1 MSDPVVGL
9 ILLATLFV
17 FLAGGLWIALS
28 LSAVAAV
35 ALAFFSNSSVGLNM
49 AVTFWGHSHSWSLT
63 ALPLFIL
70 MGEILLRSRLS
81 KDMFNG
87 LAPWLGGLPG
97 RLLHVNVLGCAIF
110 AAVSGSS
117 AATAATIGKMS
128 IPELKGRG
136 YPESLIL
143 GTLAGLATLGL
154 LIPPSII
161 LIVYGVATEQSIA
174 RLFVAGILP
183 GAMLVVLFALYV
195 AVRAWLDPSLIPAE
209 SSHLKLR
216 EKLRA
221 SRGLMPVAL
230 LITGVIGAIYTGLAS
245 PTDAAALGVLLSI
258 LLAVVSGSFTRGDF
272 LDALLSAARTS
283 CIIAFILL
291 GAAFLALAMGFTG
304 LPRNLAAWIGDMG
317 LSPYILLAVLTI
329 FFIVLGLFLD
339 GISVVVL
346 TTSIIMPM
354 VLAVGIDPIWFGI
367 YLVLVVEMSQIT
379 PPVGFNLFVI
389 QGLTG
394 IDILRIARAAMPFF
408 FLLVL
413 AVILIT
419 LFPQIVTYLPD
430 AMNGRG

>member
-1 MSDPVVGL
+1 MSDPLVGL
-9 ILLATLFV
+9 ILLAVLFV

-28 LSAVAAV
+28 LTAVAAV
-35 ALAFFSNSSVGLNM
+35 ALAFFSNSSVGLNL

-81 KDMFNG
+81 RDMFNG

-128 IPELKGRG
+128 IPELKSRG
-136 YPESLIL
+136 YPEGLIL
-143 GTLAGLATLGL
+143 GTLAGSATLGL

-174 RLFVAGILP
+174 RLFVAGLIP
-183 GAMLVVLFALYV
+183 GAMLVTLFGAYV
-195 AVRAWLDPSLIPAE
+195 AIRAWMNPDLIPVE
-209 SSHLKLR
+209 TTRMNLR
-216 EKLRA
+216 EKLWEA
-221 SRGLMPVAL
+221 RGLIPVAL
-230 LITGVIGAIYTGLAS
+230 LIAGVIGAIYTGMAS

-258 LLAVVSGSFTRGDF
+258 LLATLSGSFTMRDF
-272 LDALLSAARTS
+272 LDALLSATRTS
-283 CIIAFILL
+283 CMIAFILL
-291 GAAFLALAMGFTG
+291 GAAFLAVAMGFTG

-317 LSPYILLAVLTI
+317 LSPYVLLAVLTI

-354 VLAVGIDPIWFGI
+354 VMAVGIDPIWFGI

-394 IDILRIARAAMPFF
+394 IDVLRVAKAALPFF
-408 FLLVL
+408 FLLLL
-413 AVILIT
+413 AVVLIT
-419 LFPQIVTYLPD
+419 IFPGIVTYLPE
-430 AMNGRG
+430 AMNR

>member
-9 ILLATLFV
+9 ILLGLLFV

-35 ALAFFSNSSVGLNM
+35 ALAFFSNSSVGLNL

-97 RLLHVNVLGCAIF
+97 RLLHANVLGCAIF

-128 IPELKGRG
+128 IPELKSRG

-143 GTLAGLATLGL
+143 GTLAGSATLGL

-174 RLFVAGILP
+174 RLFVAGLIP
-183 GAMLVVLFALYV
+183 GAMLVGLFSAYV
-195 AVRAWLDPSLIPAE
+195 AVRAWMDPNLIPAE
-209 SSHLKLR
+209 TTKLNLK
-216 EKLRA
+216 EKLWE
-221 SRGLMPVAL
+221 SRGLIPVAV
-230 LITGVIGAIYTGLAS
+230 LISGVIGAIYTGIAS

-258 LLAVVSGSFTRGDF
+258 LLAVLSGSFTRGDF
-272 LDALLSAARTS
+272 MDALLSAARTS
-283 CIIAFILL
+283 CMIAFILL
-291 GAAFLALAMGFTG
+291 GAAFLAVSMGFTG
-304 LPRNLAAWIGDMG
+304 LPRNLASWIGEMG
-317 LSPYILLAVLTI
+317 LSPYVLLAVLTI

-394 IDILRIARAAMPFF
+394 IDILRIAKAALPFF
-408 FLLVL
+408 FLLLLSV
-413 AVILIT
+413 VLIT

-430 AMNGRG
+430 AMNR

>member
-9 ILLATLFV
+9 ILLGLLFV

-35 ALAFFSNSSVGLNM
+35 ALAFFSNSSVGLNL

-128 IPELKGRG
+128 IPELKSRG

-143 GTLAGLATLGL
+143 GTLAGSATLGL

-174 RLFVAGILP
+174 RLFVAGLIP
-183 GAMLVVLFALYV
+183 GAMLVGLFSAYV
-195 AVRAWLDPSLIPAE
+195 AVRAWMDPNLIPAE
-209 SSHLKLR
+209 TTKLNIK
-216 EKLRA
+216 EKLWEA
-221 SRGLMPVAL
+221 RGLIPVAL
-230 LITGVIGAIYTGLAS
+230 LISGVIGAIYTGIAS

-258 LLAVVSGSFTRGDF
+258 LLAILSGSFTKNDF
-272 LDALLSAARTS
+272 MDALLSAARTS
-283 CIIAFILL
+283 CMIAFILL
-291 GAAFLALAMGFTG
+291 GAAFLAVSMGFTG
-304 LPRNLAAWIGDMG
+304 LPRNLASWIGEMG
-317 LSPYILLAVLTI
+317 LSPYVLLAVLTI

-339 GISVVVL
+339 GISVLVL

-394 IDILRIARAAMPFF
+394 IDILRIAKAALPFF
-408 FLLVL
+408 FLLLL
-413 AVILIT
+413 AVVLIT
-419 LFPQIVTYLPD
+419 LFPGIVTYLPE
-430 AMNGRG
+430 AMSR

>member
-9 ILLATLFV
+9 VLLGLLFV

-35 ALAFFSNSSVGLNM
+35 ALAFFSNSSVGLNL

-128 IPELKGRG
+128 IPELKSRG

-143 GTLAGLATLGL
+143 GTLAGSATLGL

-174 RLFVAGILP
+174 RLFVAGLIP
-183 GAMLVVLFALYV
+183 GALLVGMFSAYV
-195 AVRAWLDPSLIPAE
+195 AVRAWMDPKLIPIE
-209 SSHLKLR
+209 TVRMNLR
-216 EKLRA
+216 EKLWEA
-221 SRGLMPVAL
+221 RGLIPVAL
-230 LITGVIGAIYTGLAS
+230 LISGVIGAIYTGIAS

-258 LLAVVSGSFTRGDF
+258 LLAVLSGSFTGADF
-272 LDALLSAARTS
+272 MDALLSAARTS
-283 CIIAFILL
+283 CMIAFILL
-291 GAAFLALAMGFTG
+291 GAAFLAVSMGFTG

-317 LSPYILLAVLTI
+317 LSPYVLLAVLTV
-329 FFIVLGLFLD
+329 FFIVLGFFLD

-394 IDILRIARAAMPFF
+394 IDILRIAKAAFPFF
-408 FLLVL
+408 FLLLL
-413 AVILIT
+413 AVLLIT
-419 LFPQIVTYLPD
+419 IFPEIVTYLPT
-430 AMNGRG
+430 AMN